1 MVIMLTLHNK
11 ERLELLK
18 LVKEM
23 MLILLK
29 KLVVILM
36 AMILLST

>member
-1 MVIMLTLHNK
+1 MLTLHNK

>member
-1 MVIMLTLHNK
+1 MLTLHNK
-11 ERLELLK
+11 ERLGLLK